1 MPILTGDIKLLASA
15 VMDDVPEGGGAPTAI
30 VIADGV
36 SNAIFPD
43 ISEMDRAGG
52 RVNLRKL
59 HISVQTADRDTYL
72 GSNMIVAEPPADPNV
87 SVTLFTTNDTF
98 DTRIQASSRVESYL
112 NKGGLWGG
120 CLLDNHIA
128 GQKSIQILQ
137 AINTELPAVGQTLVL
152 IEREGFSDITTQY
165 IRTTEVS
172 FIVRM
177 YPDINGKPVPM
188 WVVTCKISDSLRTDF
203 TGTPG
208 SDSATAMPTA
218 ARLRETVVSDAGSY
232 VGVSALKQAA
242 VLGDYTVNATSIFT
256 QLVPSAQTETPI
268 SDVRTNGLST
278 ALVAAG
284 GAVTQSISMGFT
296 TAQNLFVGGPIYPG
310 SLTVVRSGVTLTDA
324 GGILRNGP
332 TPVGTVDYDNG
343 VLKLTT
349 DVWGGSPGNHTVT
362 FIPAAVPELVS
373 EQRTIRVTAGTRSL
387 SYALTMTD
395 PPVPRT
401 LSVSYLAQGRW
412 YVLRDNGGG
421 VLSGVSSDYGVGTIN
436 YTTGSISITLGA
448 LPDVGS
454 AIVIQSYSK
463 ATTVAASNT
472 ELLNSG
478 RVYVPINSDGLM
490 SEERGS
496 KVIPPKTLI
505 VNWTVGG
512 VTKSATDTTG
522 VGLLTGD
529 ATGTIDYAKGVIRIS
544 PDVLPPSGTI
554 FTLATVGYSYL
565 SNTGI
570 ATEVWVPGFP
580 PSAATTP
587 LPAPPAPV
595 EVPLTVAGVAVD
607 KVAKNSLRMSAS
619 VSVKYELVASGSLA
633 GYPSYVTRSQ
643 EFAASLQDNGQ
654 GQITLQYG
662 NNSMLWGSVNYLTGE
677 LELAQWQEAFLKT
690 DDFGPV
696 IPLGEDGAQNTWNQ
710 AVQRSIYDAK
720 STRTITLLSYTDIAV
735 SPIDTPTPP
744 SLPPPSYITTETLL
758 TSCEVSG
765 YVMRTPTVPNYA
777 LKGVTF
783 ALGNTRYSQL
793 TDGTLLRDISP
804 TTGVGAPAGIV
815 SGPLATVFISSWTA
829 GVTSQ
834 ITDWRGVIAPPSVGV
849 LAPFT
854 GFSTVFRTA
863 TSPLRPA
870 SLSVLGTM
878 QDGTPFN
885 VTADAN
891 GKINGT
897 RVKGRVDYQYGLV
910 ELYFVNPTGTADY
923 NTDLSFLA
931 IAGVGTVPADLVML
945 GSLRYN
951 AVGFSYLPLDASLLG
966 IDPVRLPSDG
976 RVPIFRPGGFAVTGH
991 TGKVTATV
999 SNGQTIDCARVR
1011 LSRVR
1016 VVGADGTVINTGYTT
1031 DLDAGT
1037 VTFAN
1042 VSGYSQPVTIEHRIE
1057 DMGVVRDVQISGEIT
1072 FTRPLTHDYPL
1083 GSFVSS
1089 ALVAGDLKS
1098 RVSTFFDQTTW
1109 GNVWSG
1115 SVIGASAT
1123 GTYNAVAS
1131 PLIVTNAG
1139 AVSERWALVFTNS
1152 TAFNVIG
1159 EHVGVIATGS
1169 TGTATSP
1176 INPVT
1181 GQPYFTVPALGWG
1194 TGWAAGNALRFDT
1207 VGAMAPVWVV
1217 RTVQQGPN
1225 TGVEHSFTL
1234 LSRGDVDRP

>member
-1 MPILTGDIKLLASA
+1 
-15 VMDDVPEGGGAPTAI
+15 MDDVPEGGGAPTAT

-43 ISEMDRAGG
+43 ISELDRAGG

-59 HISVQTADRDTYL
+59 HVSVQTADRDAYL

-98 DTRIQASSRVESYL
+98 DTRVQAASRVESYL

-137 AINTELPAVGQTLVL
+137 GVNSELPAVGQTLVL
-152 IEREGFSDITTQY
+152 VENEGQPTAVTQY
-165 IRTTEVS
+165 IRTTDVS
-172 FIVRM
+172 FIVRT
-177 YPDINGKPVPM
+177 YESGDGKPIPM
-188 WVVTCKISDSLRTDF
+188 WVVTCKLSDSLRTDF

-208 SDSATAMPTA
+208 NVNASAAPTA
-218 ARLRETVVSDAGSY
+218 ARLRDTVVSDAGSY

-242 VLGDYTVNATSIFT
+242 ALGDYTVNATSIFT

-278 ALVAAG
+278 ALVASG

-332 TPVGTVDYDNG
+332 TPVGTVDYDSG
-343 VLKLTT
+343 ILALTT
-349 DVWGGSPGNHTVT
+349 NVWGASTGTHVVT

-373 EQRTIRVTAGTRSL
+373 EQRVIRVTAGTRSL
-387 SYALTMTD
+387 SYVLTMTD

-401 LSVSYLAQGRW
+401 LAVSYLAQGRW

-463 ATTVAASNT
+463 ATTVTASNT
-472 ELLNSG
+472 ELLNDG

-496 KVIPPKTLI
+496 KAIAPKTLI
-505 VNWTVGG
+505 VNWVNAG
-512 VTKSATDTTG
+512 VAKYAIDAAG
-522 VGLLTGD
+522 MGLLSGD

-544 PDVLPPSGTI
+544 PATLPPSGTI
-554 FTLATVGYSYL
+554 FTLATAGSIYL
-565 SNTGI
+565 AQI
-570 ATEVWVPGFP
+570 AEA
-580 PSAATTP
+580 PSDWLPVLAPSGALAP

-595 EVPLTVAGVAVD
+595 AVPLTVGGVAVD
-607 KVAKNSLRMSAS
+607 KLAKLSLNMTALLTTRH
-619 VSVKYELVASGSLA
+619 ELIADYVVP
-633 GYPSYVTRSQ
+633 GYPLSYYSEPSSRS
-643 EFAASLQDNGQ
+643 G
-654 GQITLQYG
+654 TLTDDGLGSVYLTEG
-662 NNSMLWGSVNYLTGE
+662 DSRILWGSVNYATGE
-677 LELAQWQEAFLKT
+677 LFLARWLQVPLQ
-690 DDFGPV
+690 DRFGPV
-696 IPLGEDGAQNTWNQ
+696 VPAGSAGANLTWND
-710 AVQRSIYDAK
+710 AVALPQFAAR
-720 STRTITLLSYTDIAV
+720 STRAISLVSYSGITVAH
-735 SPIDTPTPP
+735 IDTPPLPP
-744 SLPPPSYITTETLL
+744 SPPPPLITIETPL
-758 TSCEVSG
+758 TSCEVTG
-765 YVMRTPTVPNYA
+765 YVVRTTTVPNYT
-777 LKGVTF
+777 LKNANF
-783 ALGNTRYSQL
+783 SLGATRYQQL
-793 TDGTLLRDISP
+793 TDDTLLRDISP
-804 TTGVGAPAGIV
+804 TTGGGTPAGFV
-815 SGPLATVFISSWTA
+815 SGPLATVFIASWTA

-849 LAPFT
+849 SAPFT

-910 ELYFVNPTGTADY
+910 ELYFVNPASALAY
-923 NTDLSFLA
+923 PVDLSFLS
-931 IAGVGTVPADLVML
+931 IPGVGMVPADLAML

-951 AVGFSYLPLDASLLG
+951 AVGFSYLPLDATLLG

-991 TGKVTATV
+991 TGKITDTVT
-999 SNGQTIDCARVR
+999 NGQTISCARVR

-1016 VVGADGTVINTGYTT
+1016 VVGQNGAVINAGYTT

-1037 VTFAN
+1037 VTFTDVA
-1042 VSGYSQPVTIEHRIE
+1042 GYSQPVTIEHRIE
-1057 DMGVVRDVQISGEIT
+1057 DMGVVRDVQISGEVT

-1098 RVSTFFDQTTW
+1098 RVSTLFDQTTW

-1115 SVIGASAT
+1115 SAIGPVAT

-1139 AVSERWALVFTNS
+1139 AVTERWALVFTNS
-1152 TAFNVIG
+1152 TTFQVIG

-1181 GQPYFTVPALGWG
+1181 SQPYFTVPALGWG

-1225 TGVEHSFTL
+1225 TGTEHSFTL